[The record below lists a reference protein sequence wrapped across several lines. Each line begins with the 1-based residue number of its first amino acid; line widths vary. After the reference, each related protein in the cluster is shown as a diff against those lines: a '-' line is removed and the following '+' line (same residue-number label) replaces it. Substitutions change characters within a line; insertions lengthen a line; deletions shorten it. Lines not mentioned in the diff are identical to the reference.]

1 MAAARKRT
9 LARQGAAEI
18 EKLTGLIVDGSL
30 TVAVLR
36 AVVKES
42 AAEVDKRRADVEALP
57 TRFIEETDR
66 LGAKKLVAHPAVAS
80 YDDERDRFS
89 AIVLACAKLGLDAQ
103 RLELAKDQATRI
115 FAAFSQACDDA
126 NLTPE
131 QLAALRVRFAAAL
144 SDGPLMLEP
153 A

>member
-1 MAAARKRT
+1 MAAGIVSW
-9 LARQGAAEI
+9 GAYLPYWRLER
-18 EKLTGLIVDGSL
+18 GSIG
-30 TVAVLR
+30 TAFGTKPGR
-36 AVVKES
+36 G
-42 AAEVDKRRADVEALP
+42 
-57 TRFIEETDR
+57 TR
-66 LGAKKLVAHPAVAS
+66 AVAS